1 MVSRFQAPGSFATHD
16 AARVDAAVRTIEQK
30 FDFGYRY
37 PVVFAR
43 HVFEPDSRVLRGVFD
58 RAGEGPHRVLSVI
71 DSGVLEADPE
81 LPTRVR
87 EYAAANAD
95 RIELVTSPLVV
106 RGGERCKHDPR
117 EIVEFYELVERHR
130 VCRHSFVLAIG
141 GGSVL
146 DAIGFAAAT
155 AHRGLRLIRMPTT
168 VLAQNDA
175 GIGVKNALNFH
186 GRKNF
191 IGTFAPPFAV
201 VNDFSFLATL
211 PRRDCR
217 SGIAEAMKVALI
229 RDSDFFEF
237 LYDNRMPLSAFV
249 PEPLEQMI
257 VRCAELHLAHIRESG
272 DPFEAGSA
280 RPLDFGHWSAHKL
293 EELSR
298 STLRHGEAVAIGIA
312 LDSIYSERLGMLGST
327 ELYRILVALEDLGF
341 DLRHRALRELDIL
354 VALSD
359 FREHLG
365 GQLCVTILDSIGR
378 GVETHEIDAGLMEK
392 SVDFLL
398 NGR

>member
-1 MVSRFQAPGSFATHD
+1 MATHFQD
-16 AARVDAAVRTIEQK
+16 SGPLGAHGAARTDATERTIEQE
-30 FDFGYRY
+30 FELRYRY

-43 HVFEPDSRVLRGVFD
+43 HVFDPDSPILRDVFN
-58 RAGEGPHRVLSVI
+58 RAGEGPHRVLPVI

-81 LPTRVR
+81 LPTRLQQ
-87 EYAAANAD
+87 YAAAHAD
-95 RIELVTSPLVV
+95 RIELIAAPLVV
-106 RGGERCKHDPR
+106 RGGERSKHDPR
-117 EIVEFYELVERHR
+117 EIQEFYERVERHQI
-130 VCRHSFVLAIG
+130 CRHSFVLAIG

-175 GIGVKNALNFH
+175 GIGVKNAVNFN

-201 VNDFSFLATL
+201 VNDFALLATL
-211 PRRDCR
+211 PKSDCR
-217 SGIAEAMKVALI
+217 SGIAEAVKIALI
-229 RDSDFFEF
+229 KDANFFEY

-257 VRCAELHLAHIRESG
+257 VRCAELHLAHIRDSG

-280 RPLDFGHWSAHKL
+280 RPLDFGHWSAHQL

-298 STLRHGEAVAIGIA
+298 SKLRHGEAVAIGVA
-312 LDSIYSERLGMLGST
+312 LDSVYSARLGMLESH
-327 ELYRILVALEDLGF
+327 ELDRILSLLEDLGF
-341 DLRHRALRELDIL
+341 DLQHRALRELDIP
-354 VALSD
+354 VALSN

-365 GQLCVTILDSIGR
+365 GQLCVTMLDRIGR
-378 GVETHEIDAGLMEK
+378 GVEMHEVDATVMAK

-398 NGR
+398 NDR

>member
-1 MVSRFQAPGSFATHD
+1 MR
-16 AARVDAAVRTIEQK
+16 AAFKAV
-30 FDFGYRY
+30 
-37 PVVFAR
+37 
-43 HVFEPDSRVLRGVFD
+43 
-58 RAGEGPHRVLSVI
+58 EGGRQV
-71 DSGVLEADPE
+71 AM
-81 LPTRVR
+81 
-87 EYAAANAD
+87 
-95 RIELVTSPLVV
+95 LV
-106 RGGERCKHDPR
+106 
-117 EIVEFYELVERHR
+117 
-130 VCRHSFVLAIG
+130 
-141 GGSVL
+141 
-146 DAIGFAAAT
+146 
-155 AHRGLRLIRMPTT
+155 PTT

-175 GIGVKNALNFH
+175 GIGVKNAVNFH

-229 RDSDFFEF
+229 RDSDFFDF
-237 LYDNRMPLSAFV
+237 LYDNRMLLSAFV

-257 VRCAELHLAHIRESG
+257 VRCAELHLAHIRDSG

-298 STLRHGEAVAIGIA
+298 SELRHGEAVAIGIA

-327 ELYRILVALEDLGF
+327 ELYRILMTLEDLGF
-341 DLRHRALRELDIL
+341 DLRNRTLRELDIP

-365 GQLCVTILDSIGR
+365 GQLCVTLLDSIGR
-378 GVETHEIDAGLMEK
+378 GVEIHEIDAELMAK

-398 NGR
+398 NDR

>member
-1 MVSRFQAPGSFATHD
+1 VEYSIRL
-16 AARVDAAVRTIEQK
+16 QK
-30 FDFGYRY
+30 
-37 PVVFAR
+37 
-43 HVFEPDSRVLRGVFD
+43 
-58 RAGEGPHRVLSVI
+58 
-71 DSGVLEADPE
+71 
-81 LPTRVR
+81 
-87 EYAAANAD
+87 YAAAHAD
-95 RIELVTSPLVV
+95 RIELVAPPLVV
-106 RGGERCKHDPR
+106 RGGERSKHDPR
-117 EIVEFYELVERHR
+117 EIKEFYELVERHQI
-130 VCRHSFVLAIG
+130 CRHSFALAIG

-155 AHRGLRLIRMPTT
+155 AHRGIRLIRMPTT

-175 GIGVKNALNFH
+175 GIGVKNAVNFN
-186 GRKNF
+186 GIKNF

-211 PRRDCR
+211 PKRDCR
-217 SGIAEAMKVALI
+217 SGIAEAVKIALI
-229 RDSDFFEF
+229 KDADFFEF
-237 LYDNRMPLSAFV
+237 LFENRMPLSAFV

-298 STLRHGEAVAIGIA
+298 YKLRHGEAVAIGIA

-327 ELYRILVALEDLGF
+327 ELYRILVTLEDLGF
-341 DLRHRALRELDIL
+341 DLRHRALRELDIP

-365 GQLCVTILDSIGR
+365 GQLCVTMLDSIGR
-378 GVETHEIDAGLMEK
+378 GVEMHEVDAANMAK

-398 NGR
+398 NDR